1 MGFAVGTRFVPETGR
16 YTLHRGEAILN
27 PAITRQVANMLGSG
41 WSQNQL
47 VGALAGG
54 GGMTIDNLVV
64 NNHDV
69 GNASPDMIRQMT
81 AEGVQEAIVDFMRR
95 FS

>member
-1 MGFAVGTRFVPETGR
+1 
-16 YTLHRGEAILN
+16 
-27 PAITRQVANMLGSG
+27 
-41 WSQNQL
+41 
-47 VGALAGG
+47 
-54 GGMTIDNLVV
+54 MTIDNLVV